1 MMLDL
6 PPEIHTIEPK
16 NLLNMCPE
24 DRERFI
30 HTTISAGEAADDED
44 VKACIAYYIA
54 INKAGAAD
62 VARKPRGK
70 SKSKVLTPKASN
82 LTIEIDDDLE

>member
-6 PPEIHTIEPK
+6 PSEVHTILSK
-16 NLLNMCPE
+16 NLLNMSPE
-24 DRERFI
+24 DREQFLNA
-30 HTTISAGEAADDED
+30 TIAAGEAAGIED

-54 INKAGAAD
+54 INKAGAAE

-70 SKSKVLTPKASN
+70 SKSKVLTPKVSN
-82 LTIEIDDDLE
+82 LTIEIDDDL

>member
-6 PPEIHTIEPK
+6 PPEVHTIEPK

-24 DRERFI
+24 DRERFLN
-30 HTTISAGEAADDED
+30 TTIAAGKDAPDED

-54 INKAGAAD
+54 INKSGAAE

-70 SKSKVLTPKASN
+70 SKSKVLTPKVSN
-82 LTIEIDDDLE
+82 LTIEIDDDL